1 MVGIGSTAPAGYR
14 HVIWQGDEVISWPR
28 GKYNG
33 CRIEGVKVCVAVHVL
48 SWRFLPLITWN
59 FGEPVFIW
67 LCFTI
72 RAKCEYE
79 YRHR

>member
-1 MVGIGSTAPAGYR
+1 MIK
-14 HVIWQGDEVISWPR
+14 WPR

-33 CRIEGVKVCVAVHVL
+33 CRIEGAKVCIAVHVL
-48 SWRFLPLITWN
+48 SWRLFPLVTWN

-67 LCFTI
+67 LCFTV

-79 YRHR
+79 YIVIQGGGNGS